1 MDLLENLLSGLLRDQ
16 KAKRYTSMDN
26 WFNQHLCLSGSIE
39 DSRLRALNG
48 GYHSEQVSYA
58 FASGYQ
64 SAMESMFNASQES
77 IAALCASEQ
86 GGTHPRAIST
96 TLTLLQEQDHF
107 ILNGSKRFV
116 SGGKF
121 AKQLFVL
128 AKTGEMDGRPRLT
141 VVKLAENSIGLD
153 VEPMPA
159 LTFIPELSHASLR
172 FSDIHITKEAVL
184 SGDGYTN
191 YVKPFR
197 TCEDIHISFALLGY
211 RLREAH
217 LAGNEAAS
225 TELIALIYGF
235 MQLGDTYTSSMTH
248 VALAG
253 LQKVMQK
260 VFSEY
265 DSHYADANPEGY
277 KNWVRDKGI
286 LLLAEK
292 AQQARTQ
299 KAWQHLKRGNAPR

>member
-1 MDLLENLLSGLLRDQ
+1 MDLLESILSSLLSDQ
-16 KAKRYTSMDN
+16 KAQRYTSMDN
-26 WFNQHLCLSGSIE
+26 WFNQHLRLNGSIE
-39 DSRLRALNG
+39 DSRLRALSG
-48 GYHSEQVSYA
+48 GYQSEQVSFA

-64 SAMESMFNASQES
+64 SAMEVMFSASQES

-96 TLTLLQEQDHF
+96 TLTSAQDHF

-116 SGGKF
+116 SGGRF

-128 AKTGEMDGRPRLT
+128 AKTGERDGRPMLA
-141 VVKLAENSIGLD
+141 VVKLAETSIGLD
-153 VEPMPA
+153 IEPMPA

-172 FSDIHITKEAVL
+172 FSDVHISKEAVL
-184 SGDGYTN
+184 NGDGYTN

-217 LAGNEAAS
+217 LADNEVAS

-235 MQLGDTYTSSMTH
+235 MQLGGTYTSSMTH
-248 VALAG
+248 IALAG
-253 LQKVMQK
+253 LQKAMQK
-260 VFSEY
+260 VFSAH

-286 LLLAEK
+286 LLLAQK

-299 KAWQHLKRGNAPR
+299 KAWQNLKLERH